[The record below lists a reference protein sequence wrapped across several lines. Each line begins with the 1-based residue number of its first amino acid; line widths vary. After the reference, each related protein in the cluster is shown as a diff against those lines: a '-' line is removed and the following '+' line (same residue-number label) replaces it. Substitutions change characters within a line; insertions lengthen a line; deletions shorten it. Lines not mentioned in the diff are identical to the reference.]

1 MIRLLA
7 LTSAALLAVAAPAVA
22 CSASWEAD
30 VPLRMEANHLIVTV
44 SINNADVDMIL
55 DTGAGRTM
63 VTEDTAR
70 HLGLRVDE
78 WRSSTTTGLGG
89 STSHR
94 DAALDS
100 IAIAARPLR
109 YAGPSSEPIIAVGV
123 LGFGGPNGHRFGG
136 LLGADYLS
144 SYDIDLDIRNLSMT
158 MYSVAGCT
166 GSFIPWQGAYQR
178 VPVNLSRGRYLAVRA
193 YLDDNPVS
201 AILDT
206 GASITLVSAA
216 AAARGGV
223 TADVLSQDPAGTIAG
238 VGSGISVTHA
248 HRFAELRL
256 GDAVFPKVTLAVS
269 DFHVITEM
277 LIGLDFLSSR
287 RLWLSYATSQVFL
300 Q

>member
-1 MIRLLA
+1 M
-7 LTSAALLAVAAPAVA
+7 
-22 CSASWEAD
+22 
-30 VPLRMEANHLIVTV
+30 
-44 SINNADVDMIL
+44 
-55 DTGAGRTM
+55 
-63 VTEDTAR
+63 
-70 HLGLRVDE
+70 
-78 WRSSTTTGLGG
+78 
-89 STSHR
+89 
-94 DAALDS
+94 
-100 IAIAARPLR
+100 
-109 YAGPSSEPIIAVGV
+109 
-123 LGFGGPNGHRFGG
+123 
-136 LLGADYLS
+136 
-144 SYDIDLDIRNLSMT
+144 
-158 MYSVAGCT
+158 
-166 GSFIPWQGAYQR
+166 
-178 VPVNLSRGRYLAVRA
+178 RA